1 MHMVVKI
8 AHHHLHLPPLCA
20 VYCTSPHMV
29 VEKQYYHETV
39 PSLYVPETNIAS
51 HGSKHKRPPFA
62 INHSRVT
69 YNEDCL
75 TWW

>member
-29 VEKQYYHETV
+29 VEKQYYHETIHH
-39 PSLYVPETNIAS
+39 LYVPEMHIVS
-51 HGSKHKRPPFA
+51 HGGQNMVPP
-62 INHSRVT
+62 
-69 YNEDCL
+69 
-75 TWW
+75 